1 VQRVR
6 RHTESNNL
14 IILAV
19 LLEFKQVIALIAIN
33 NKQLIYANNPS
44 LYILIKVL

>member
-6 RHTESNNL
+6 RHTESKNPILL
-14 IILAV
+14 IV
-19 LLEFKQVIALIAIN
+19 LLEFKRVVALIAIN
-33 NKQLIYANNPS
+33 YKQAMCANSTP